1 MTWIFQERP
10 LGPYEVQRPKT
21 YKDTEP
27 PPQSDWTKFLA
38 IPDDLAKL
46 SGWKFSDDKNGGPV
60 SFVYTLDVPG
70 YDKSDIRVSLNS
82 DRDCLVIRTE
92 PTPERSC
99 RNSHIV
105 KAPAKTDSRY
115 TKYNKIELSTLKAVC
130 KNGQLKISGM
140 FDSINSKEFSIPVTD
155 E

>member
-1 MTWIFQERP
+1 MSWIFPTRP
-10 LGPYEVQRPKT
+10 LGPYEVQRPRT
-21 YKDTEP
+21 SKDTD
-27 PPQSDWTKFLA
+27 PPQTDWTKFLS

-46 SGWKFSDDKNGGPV
+46 SGWKFSEEKSGPV

-99 RNSHIV
+99 SNSFIV
-105 KAPAKTDSRY
+105 KVPAKIDNRY
-115 TKYNKIELSTLKAVC
+115 TKYNKIDLATIKAIC